1 MQWIMKTL
9 KALIEET
16 KTVKELKVGKSK
28 NIVASIIKNKN
39 KFDAIV
45 DGDKLDTYASVQEA
59 EKAINDIIKLLGK

>member
-1 MQWIMKTL
+1 M
-9 KALIEET
+9 EET
-16 KTVKELKVGKSK
+16 KTVKQMKVGKSK

-45 DGDKLDTYASVQEA
+45 DGDKLDTYTSVQEA